1 MEFKD
6 KDKEEYSLVYRQK
19 LSYHEKSKNDFE
31 WAKRFADNAI
41 KEYGLYSSGGEKRS
55 SFERKQR
62 NYNLY
67 NGVFDKEDMNITIE
81 PFGLKGMSFPAEIQY
96 RDIVSPIFNLLFGEE
111 IKRGT
116 NFVVKSINEDAIS
129 SKENK
134 KKQMILQVLQEQI
147 MNENPD
153 MDPEK
158 AVKEIEKYFTFEYQ
172 DMKERTNNHLLNYL
186 YRYLKLDQE
195 FNKAFED
202 ALLAGEEIY
211 ESAIVSGEPILRR
224 LNPQKI
230 NFKLS
235 KNSDRIDDC
244 DLIVIDDYLPIG
256 QVIDEYW
263 EELEDNEIN
272 EIENSYKDNIKYN
285 GGLYQDKQFIS
296 IDGTPPMTN
305 NNYNYNEN
313 GFVRVTKCIWKSR
326 KKIGEL
332 TYEDEHKEIQK
343 DYVDETYKLNEE
355 RDISIDWFWINEY
368 WEVHRIKD
376 CIYKNI
382 GPRKL
387 QFRKSDN
394 ISYCQSGF
402 IGTVYN
408 CNNSTSI
415 SLMDRLVPWI
425 YLYVTIWYRTELLI
439 AANQGKIAIIDLS
452 LVPDGWEVEKWLYYA
467 SMMKFAFVDSYNE
480 GSKGERT
487 GKLNQSTQN
496 RSLDLEA
503 GNTIQHNI
511 SLLDYIERKIHD
523 VSGVSQQRLGS
534 IYASEGVGNVQRSVT
549 QSAIITEKIFQVHNW
564 TKQRALTQLL
574 EVAKVAYSE
583 DSKKLQYIT
592 DDLGVIFFEYDGN
605 EMSNEDCGV
614 FVSDSIKDQ
623 MTMEFVKQW
632 AHAALQNDKTEFS
645 SIIDIASTNSLGDI
659 KAKLK
664 EAEQKSIERED
675 KLLAAE
681 QDKTKA
687 ELAMREREL
696 QMENWNKQED
706 RNTKLR
712 IAEIQALGMEKGDGS
727 DIIEQTKLAL
737 AEREQA
743 FKEQQSRNQDIID
756 HKKNELK
763 EREINSKEQLKK
775 EEIASKERQ
784 HKEKVKV
791 DKIKANKA
799 NKPNKTTKK

>member
-1 MEFKD
+1 MKFND
-6 KDKEEYSLVYRQK
+6 KTDNKEYSSIYRQK
-19 LSYHEKSKNDFE
+19 LTYTEKSKNDFE
-31 WAKRFADNAI
+31 WAKKCADNFI
-41 KEYGLYSSGGEKRS
+41 KEYGLFSSSGKKRS
-55 SFERKQR
+55 SFHKKQR

-67 NGVFDKEDMNITIE
+67 NGVFDKDDMNLTIE
-81 PFGLKGMSFPAEIQY
+81 PFGLKGMKFPAEIQY

-116 NFVVKSINEDAIS
+116 SFVVKSINEDAIS

-134 KKQMILQVLQEQI
+134 KKEMILQVLQEQI
-147 MNENPD
+147 INENPD
-153 MDPEK
+153 KDPEK
-158 AVKEIEKYFTFEYQ
+158 ALKEIEKYFTFEYQ
-172 DMKERTNNHLLNYL
+172 DIKERTNNHLLNYL

-195 FNKAFED
+195 FNKGFED

-211 ESAIVSGEPILRR
+211 ESTIISKEPITRR
-224 LNPQKI
+224 LNPQTI

-235 KNSDRIDDC
+235 QNSDKLDDC
-244 DLIVIDDYLPIG
+244 DLIVIDEFLPIG

-263 EELEDNEIN
+263 EQLDNEEIS
-272 EIENSYKDNIKYN
+272 EIENSYKEGDSFNGNDFNKRFIK
-285 GGLYQDKQFIS
+285 LD
-296 IDGTPPMTN
+296 DTPPENDTD
-305 NNYNYNEN
+305 YNYNDK

-332 TYEDEHKEIQK
+332 TYQDEHKEIQK
-343 DYVDETYKLNEE
+343 DYVDETYKLDEE

-402 IGTVYN
+402 VGTVYN
-408 CNNSTSI
+408 CNNSESI

-480 GSKGERT
+480 GSKGERM

-496 RSLDLEA
+496 RSIDMET

-534 IYASEGVGNVQRSVT
+534 IYASEGVGNVQKSVT
-549 QSAIITEKIFQVHNW
+549 QSAIITEKLFQVHNW
-564 TKQRALTQLL
+564 TKQRVLTQLL

-583 DSKKLQYIT
+583 NNKKLQYIT
-592 DDLGVIFFEYDGN
+592 DDLGTIFFEYDGFD
-605 EMSNEDCGV
+605 MSNEECGV

-664 EAEQKSIERED
+664 EAEQKAIERED
-675 KLLAAE
+675 KILAAE
-681 QDKTKA
+681 QERSKMEMD
-687 ELAMREREL
+687 LRNREL
-696 QMENWNKQED
+696 QMKNWNEQEN

-712 IAEIQALGMEKGDGS
+712 VAEIQALGMEKGDSS
-727 DIIEQTKLAL
+727 DIVEQTKLAL

-743 FKEQQSRNQDIID
+743 FKEQQSINQDNID
-756 HKKNELK
+756 NKKNELK
-763 EREINSKEQLKK
+763 EREITSKEKLKK

-784 HKEKVKV
+784 HKEKIKS
-791 DKIKANKA
+791 DKNK
-799 NKPNKTTKK
+799 KSPKK